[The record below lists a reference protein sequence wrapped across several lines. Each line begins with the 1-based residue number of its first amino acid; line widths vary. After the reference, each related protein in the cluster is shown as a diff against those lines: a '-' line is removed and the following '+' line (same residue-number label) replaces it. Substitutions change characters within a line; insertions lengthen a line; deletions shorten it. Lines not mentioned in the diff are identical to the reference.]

1 MANSREKNQT
11 DFHIPWLV
19 YERIMIIYD
28 CVCVYIY
35 ILYKVIVYSVS
46 LYKSRELKS
55 ITKKSLCPISLN
67 RDKIKGFYMVLSR
80 HS

>member
-1 MANSREKNQT
+1 ML
-11 DFHIPWLV
+11 WLV
-19 YERIMIIYD
+19 YERIMIIYE
-28 CVCVYIY
+28 IY
-35 ILYKVIVYSVS
+35 ILYKVIVYNVS

-67 RDKIKGFYMVLSR
+67 RDKIKGFSMVLSR